1 MRLEGRVLFSLM
13 LLVFVIVLA
22 MISLDYN
29 PRARLIPL
37 MICVTLACLLSVQL
51 VADVR
56 KARRH
61 KSVCTGKTSLSEKP
75 GTQGT
80 GTKPISLLRIV
91 LWLVGLITGLAY
103 VNYLFIIPTF
113 LFLFTWW
120 EGNIRVVYALTIAAI
135 TGAFYY
141 FLFYLFLGIT
151 LPR

>member
-1 MRLEGRVLFSLM
+1 MRLEGRVLFSLIV
-13 LLVFVIVLA
+13 LVFVIVLA

-37 MICVTLACLLSVQL
+37 MICVTVACLLSIQL
-51 VADVR
+51 VVDIR
-56 KARRH
+56 KASGH
-61 KSVCTGKTSLSEKP
+61 KSASERKTSLSEEPSTHRTK
-75 GTQGT
+75 
-80 GTKPISLLRIV
+80 TKPLSLLRIV
-91 LWLVGLITGLAY
+91 LWLVGFIIGLAY

-120 EGNIRVVYALTIAAI
+120 EGNIRVVYALAIATI

-141 FLFYLFLGIT
+141 FLFYLFLGIA